1 MTLTNVTEVKGEVF
15 LELHDIVRREGPRT
29 AYQKQEYKGGMAG
42 MALMGFAVG
51 LITCA
56 VTSCYPDI
64 TLDKTTNCSSD

>member
-1 MTLTNVTEVKGEVF
+1 MTEVKGEVF
-15 LELHDIVRREGPRT
+15 LELDDIARREGPRT

-56 VTSCYPDI
+56 VIHVTYPDI
-64 TLDKTTNCSSD
+64 TLDKTTNSPSD